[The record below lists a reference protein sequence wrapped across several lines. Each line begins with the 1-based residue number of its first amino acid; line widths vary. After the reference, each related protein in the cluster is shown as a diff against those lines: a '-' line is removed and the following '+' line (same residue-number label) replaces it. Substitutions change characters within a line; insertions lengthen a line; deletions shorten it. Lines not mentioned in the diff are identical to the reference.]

1 MSIDGIPA
9 MKYLEE
15 KGIPFKVKPFPEDT
29 EKGTLPIAKVLG
41 VKPGVVIKTLIMKG
55 HSGKLYLCLIGGESK
70 LHYKKF
76 KKIVGEDDIVMA
88 TPSEIHEHTGYEI
101 GAIPPFALKNS
112 IDVYIDD
119 SLKKNNELYVGAGR
133 FGYDIILSP
142 DNLQK
147 ATDGKF
153 VDITK
158 NISE

>member
-1 MSIDGIPA
+1 MDDISAI
-9 MKYLEE
+9 KYLEE
-15 KGIPFKVKPFPEDT
+15 NGIPFKVKTFPEDT
-29 EKGTLPIAKVLG
+29 EKGTLTIAKVLG
-41 VKPGVVIKTLIMKG
+41 VKPEIVVKTLIMKG

-76 KKIVGEDDIVMA
+76 KKIIEEEDMTMA
-88 TPSEIHEHTGYEI
+88 SPSEIHEQTGYEI
-101 GAIPPFALKNS
+101 GAIPPFALKNR

-119 SLKKNNELYVGAGR
+119 SLRENDELYVGAGR
-133 FGYDIILSP
+133 FGYEIMISP

-153 VDITK
+153 VDIIK